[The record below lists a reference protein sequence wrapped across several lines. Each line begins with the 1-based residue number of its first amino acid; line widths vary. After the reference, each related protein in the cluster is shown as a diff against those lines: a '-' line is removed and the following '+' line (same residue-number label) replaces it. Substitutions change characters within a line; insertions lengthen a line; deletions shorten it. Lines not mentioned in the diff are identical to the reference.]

1 MKFSRIL
8 VLMMVGLLL
17 ILPGLAEEDAG
28 NLLYNGGFE
37 WTDEDGLPDGWYTD
51 AYVHQEGYTTYR
63 LSDDARSGAACAV
76 VDNLGM
82 NDARFAQSVA
92 VEPESLPR
100 WPREE
105 TELREPELSSPR
117 PSGSKPTVK
126 PRAIVVRLGQ
136 CPTDPDRVCL
146 PSEGWL
152 LVFQAP

>member
-1 MKFSRIL
+1 MRMTRPMGEEARIPREGPFSRRCCFL
-8 VLMMVGLLL
+8 SR
-17 ILPGLAEEDAG
+17 
-28 NLLYNGGFE
+28 
-37 WTDEDGLPDGWYTD
+37 
-51 AYVHQEGYTTYR
+51 YR
-63 LSDDARSGAACAV
+63 
-76 VDNLGM
+76 
-82 NDARFAQSVA
+82 VA